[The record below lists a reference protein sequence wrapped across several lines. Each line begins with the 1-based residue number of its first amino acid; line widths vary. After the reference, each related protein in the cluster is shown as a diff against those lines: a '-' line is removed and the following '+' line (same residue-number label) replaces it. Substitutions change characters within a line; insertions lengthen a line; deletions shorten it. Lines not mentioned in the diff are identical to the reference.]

1 MLSTGVDAPIPVSPL
16 QPERLSMKKAKEP
29 EEGPEQFDKNLERL
43 RTIVEKIE
51 QGGLSLEESL
61 KLFEEGV
68 GLSRRLF
75 DILNRSEGR
84 VDELL
89 ATMERVPFDR
99 AQE

>member
-1 MLSTGVDAPIPVSPL
+1 
-16 QPERLSMKKAKEP
+16 MKKAKER
-29 EEGPEQFDKNLERL
+29 EEGPEEFDKNLERL

-61 KLFEEGV
+61 RLFEEGV

-75 DILNRSEGR
+75 DILNRSESR
-84 VDELL
+84 VEELL

-99 AQE
+99 AEE